1 MKTVFARALV
11 ALVPLAVVA
20 LPTSAFASSKTA
32 HSHGIA
38 KKEPKKKGKHH
49 GHKAASAKPTAA
61 PPASAAAK
69 AP

>member
-11 ALVPLAVVA
+11 ALVPLAVLA
-20 LPTSAFASSKTA
+20 LPASAFASSKTA
-32 HSHGIA
+32 HSHSVA

-49 GHKAASAKPTAA
+49 SHKTASAKPPAA
-61 PPASAAAK
+61 SSASK